1 MSGSYGAVIRVAPAR
16 RLLYA
21 LSAAC
26 ISFGMA
32 GLTLLLTVQR
42 ATGSYADGGFA
53 IACFA
58 LAAGISAPVRGRLVD
73 RGGARR

>member
-1 MSGSYGAVIRVAPAR
+1 MSGSYGAVIRVGPAR

-58 LAAGISAPVRGRLVD
+58 LAAGISAPARGRLVD